1 MKKDRARRA
10 VSGAFALALS
20 LPFACRAQ
28 GDPGYPSKPI
38 KVVVPAPPGSANDL
52 LVRRIAEQL
61 ASRLGQPMIIDNR
74 PGAGAIIGTQAV
86 AHSAPDGY
94 TLLSANVVHVING
107 SINGKLSYHPLRDFT
122 PISLVGYTP
131 SVLMAY
137 PGADIASVSDLI
149 KKAKASTGGMNY
161 ASAGIGTA
169 GHLAGELFR
178 RAANVPLQHVPYK
191 GITQAITDALGG
203 HVPLIY
209 LFGPDAVP
217 LARAGK
223 LVPLAVTAPTRS
235 SLLPDTPTF
244 AELGFPGVELTAWY
258 GFLGPARMP
267 PAVTARLNTAL
278 QAILKDPGFKQQ
290 LADLMFE
297 AQTSSPQE
305 LENLMARDLERL
317 SQVARDAG
325 MRSE

>member
-1 MKKDRARRA
+1 MKKDHARRTVA
-10 VSGAFALALS
+10 GALALGLL
-20 LPFACRAQ
+20 LPFASRAQ
-28 GDPGYPSKPI
+28 GDTDYPSKPI

-52 LVRRIAEQL
+52 LERRIADQL
-61 ASRLGQPMIIDNR
+61 ALRLGQPFIIDNR

-131 SVLMAY
+131 SVLLAY
-137 PGADIASVSDLI
+137 PGAGIVSIPDLI
-149 KKAKASTGGMNY
+149 KKANASPDGMNY

-169 GHLAGELFR
+169 GNLAGELFK
-178 RAANVPLQHVPYK
+178 RAANVSLQHVPYR

-223 LVPLAVTAPTRS
+223 LVPLAVTAPKRS

-244 AELGFPGVELTAWY
+244 AELGFPSVELTAWY
-258 GFLGPARMP
+258 GFLGPAQMP
-267 PAVTARLNTAL
+267 PAITAKLNTAL
-278 QAILKDPGFKQQ
+278 QAILKDPAFKQQ

-297 AQTSSPQE
+297 AQASSPQE

-317 SQVARDAG
+317 SRIARDAG